1 MKNIIFDMGG
11 VLVDLDRR
19 RCAAAFAGIGFPQ
32 ADAMLG
38 VYGSS
43 GVFGELE
50 AGTIAPENFYD
61 YIRRETGRDALKDSE
76 IAAALNSFI
85 VGLPVYKLQML
96 LDLRGRF
103 RVYLLSNTNAVM
115 MPYIRRTCFEQLPGL
130 TFDDYFDRVF
140 LSYEMGLV
148 KPGEDIFLRMMDE
161 GGIVPAESLFIDD
174 GPANID
180 TAARLGFHT
189 YLASPEEDFRE
200 RLDDFFNI
208 FQECDPQPPAA

>member
-19 RCAAAFAGIGFPQ
+19 RCVEAFTDIGFPQ
-32 ADAMLG
+32 ADAMIG
-38 VYGSS
+38 IYGSS

-50 AGTIAPENFYD
+50 AGTITPEGFYE
-61 YIRRETGRDALKDSE
+61 YVRRETGRAALKDSD

-96 LDLRGRF
+96 LDLRQRF
-103 RVYLLSNTNAVM
+103 RIYLLSNTNAIM
-115 MPYIRRTCFEQLPGL
+115 MPYIRRTCFERL
-130 TFDDYFDRVF
+130 TGFAFDDYFDRAF

-148 KPGEDIFLRMMDE
+148 KPDEEIFLRMMNE
-161 GGIVPAESLFIDD
+161 GEIAPAESLFIDD

-189 YLASPEEDFRE
+189 LLTQPEEDFRA
-200 RLDDFFNI
+200 RVRVLL
-208 FQECDPQPPAA
+208 PAG